1 MYPFCTYF
9 SHLKFTNRA
18 FKKSLGRFILH
29 YYHYFEQ
36 FIIKNSHFADFEQ
49 VIIKNSH
56 FAVYEQVKKYLA
68 DFEQV
73 KKTNCKTPLGQTGY
87 LCIFF
92 CLGHCLVSPALH
104 PGFSDL

>member
-36 FIIKNSHFADFEQ
+36 VIIKNSHFADFEQ
-49 VIIKNSH
+49 V
-56 FAVYEQVKKYLA
+56 KKYLA
-68 DFEQV
+68 DSEQV
-73 KKTNCKTPLGQTGY
+73 KKTNCKIPVGETGY

-92 CLGHCLVSPALH
+92 V
-104 PGFSDL
+104 